1 MGYNATHVLD
11 PTFMLNAQNWESH
24 MSNRKI
30 KEPYLLAY
38 LPYDIPNK
46 SLIYKSI
53 RRIFNQNGLKN
64 VSFSQKD
71 FMREKLADR
80 TIYFTDPGDFLSL
93 VYHASFVV
101 TTSFHGTA
109 FCINLNK
116 HFFVYLP
123 TGFGTLITSIL
134 NMFSLRNRLL
144 DSCEVIS
151 DEQLN
156 MKAPV
161 MGIIGQER
169 KKTID
174 FLQNALSKN
183 MYFRTSD
190 KKECSGC
197 TACVNACPQSC
208 ISMEL
213 NSGGFAYPLIDKNT
227 ALIVAFVRNMPCR
240 TLDIQQ

>member
-1 MGYNATHVLD
+1 
-11 PTFMLNAQNWESH
+11 
-24 MSNRKI
+24 
-30 KEPYLLAY
+30 
-38 LPYDIPNK
+38 
-46 SLIYKSI
+46 
-53 RRIFNQNGLKN
+53 
-64 VSFSQKD
+64 
-71 FMREKLADR
+71 
-80 TIYFTDPGDFLSL
+80 
-93 VYHASFVV
+93 
-101 TTSFHGTA
+101 
-109 FCINLNK
+109 
-116 HFFVYLP
+116 
-123 TGFGTLITSIL
+123 
-134 NMFSLRNRLL
+134 
-144 DSCEVIS
+144 
-151 DEQLN
+151 

-227 ALIVAFVRNMPCR
+227 CINCGICEKYALSNTRHTTMNIAMSLPLIPETMKSVLKAQVWYILRNW
-240 TLDIQQ
+240 